1 MVEDIKLGSPFT
13 WTLQSPKESGKNV
26 DEFYAFIDDQLGMFE
41 ENVHISGTVI
51 YISEGSA
58 VIQVSEMT
66 PSLFPF
72 TLFYNEVKNRFY
84 DFKLED
90 VDPYQKY
97 FCLDVA
103 SMVSMFFYYE
113 TEGFL
118 ANAEFDS
125 DGNLDYYEQ
134 PDEDGGIGFDGEDD
148 SFVPDQI
155 NIHLPAEEI
164 ESYENL
170 GAFCNTENTL
180 DDDGNLI
187 PRTDACSVKRA
198 ETWFNTRDCAIL
210 TAWRGG
216 KSRKTNDDN
225 NRKLQRRLR
234 ELGYG
239 VTKITGWFAEKDKE
253 VSRENSFLTVNLN
266 EEDSFRSNIYEL
278 SELYEQDS
286 FLYKKAGRDIPAVLV
301 HTNDDTGK
309 GTEELAGRLRI
320 GNMEADIYSQIKAG
334 RITFE

>member
-1 MVEDIKLGSPFT
+1 
-13 WTLQSPKESGKNV
+13 
-26 DEFYAFIDDQLGMFE
+26 
-41 ENVHISGTVI
+41 
-51 YISEGSA
+51 
-58 VIQVSEMT
+58 
-66 PSLFPF
+66 
-72 TLFYNEVKNRFY
+72 
-84 DFKLED
+84 
-90 VDPYQKY
+90 
-97 FCLDVA
+97 
-103 SMVSMFFYYE
+103 MVSQFFYYE
-113 TEGFL
+113 VEGFL
-118 ANAEFDS
+118 ASAEFDS
-125 DGNLDYYEQ
+125 DGNFDYYEQ
-134 PDEDGGIGFDGEDD
+134 PDENGSVDFDGEED

-155 NIHLPAEEI
+155 SILLPTEEI
-164 ESYENL
+164 ESYEDL
-170 GAFCNTENTL
+170 GALCNSENNL
-180 DDDGNLI
+180 DNDGELI
-187 PRTDACSVKRA
+187 PRGDACSVKRA

-210 TAWRGG
+210 TAWRGEN
-216 KSRKTNDDN
+216 SRKTNDDN

-253 VSRENSFLTVNLN
+253 VARENSFLTVNLN

>member
-1 MVEDIKLGSPFT
+1 MSKIIVFFCFCRYLSSP
-13 WTLQSPKESGKNV
+13 QQKKNV
-26 DEFYAFIDDQLGMFE
+26 SSDRDPESWTPIILSRSVLFYSFDG
-41 ENVHISGTVI
+41 
-51 YISEGSA
+51 YGSA
-58 VIQVSEMT
+58 SRLLSHGKDLLIEE
-66 PSLFPF
+66 LG
-72 TLFYNEVKNRFY
+72 
-84 DFKLED
+84 KL
-90 VDPYQKY
+90 
-97 FCLDVA
+97 A
-103 SMVSMFFYYE
+103 
-113 TEGFL
+113 
-118 ANAEFDS
+118 A
-125 DGNLDYYEQ
+125 
-134 PDEDGGIGFDGEDD
+134 GIGGEPLI
-148 SFVPDQI
+148 VVRLLAVGKI
-155 NIHLPAEEI
+155 A
-164 ESYENL
+164 Y
-170 GAFCNTENTL
+170 AL

-253 VSRENSFLTVNLN
+253 VARENSFLTVNLN

-309 GTEELAGRLRI
+309 GTEELAVRLRI